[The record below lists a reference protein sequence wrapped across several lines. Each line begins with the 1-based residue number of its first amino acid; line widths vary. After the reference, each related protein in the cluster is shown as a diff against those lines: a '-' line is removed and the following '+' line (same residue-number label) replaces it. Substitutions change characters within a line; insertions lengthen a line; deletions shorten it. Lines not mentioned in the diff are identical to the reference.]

1 LAVFFESFGSRIK
14 RAKNVSAVNNKNY
27 TVRNTGRS
35 AIAAAIVTQVAP
47 GKAGELL
54 IRQGFNQ
61 MTFATFLANL
71 ATRAITAGYDEKKLA
86 ELFRQM
92 AAGNASQ
99 ARQALEE
106 VAIKFDGDD
115 KEQSLSTYWSK
126 HFPSSVAV
134 DTTELDKL

>member
-1 LAVFFESFGSRIK
+1 M
-14 RAKNVSAVNNKNY
+14 NTKNY

-35 AIAAAIVTQVAP
+35 AIAAALVTQVAP

-54 IRQGFNQ
+54 VRQGFNQ
-61 MTFATFLANL
+61 VTFATFLANL
-71 ATRAITAGYDEKKLA
+71 AHRAISAGYDEKKLA

-106 VAIKFDGDD
+106 VAIKFDGDE
-115 KEQSLSTYWSK
+115 KEQSLSAYWGK
-126 HFPSSVAV
+126 HAPASVAV
-134 DTTELDKL
+134 DTAELDKL